1 MFFSLNYDV
10 IMHTQPRK
18 KTTKNKKNNHPLLQ
32 ISLESCK
39 CLIAIDHCKHKRIK
53 KMMNMNFI
61 VGGLAFR
68 LRFKTKTRR
77 KAAIVAVAQHICEQF
92 LSSFLLSCS
101 IGNMV
106 VL

>member
-1 MFFSLNYDV
+1 
-10 IMHTQPRK
+10 
-18 KTTKNKKNNHPLLQ
+18 
-32 ISLESCK
+32 
-39 CLIAIDHCKHKRIK
+39 
-53 KMMNMNFI
+53 MMNMNFI